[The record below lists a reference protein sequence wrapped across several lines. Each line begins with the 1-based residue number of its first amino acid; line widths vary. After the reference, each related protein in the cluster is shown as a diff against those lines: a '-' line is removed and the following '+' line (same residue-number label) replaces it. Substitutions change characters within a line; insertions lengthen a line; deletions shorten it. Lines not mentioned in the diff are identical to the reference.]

1 MKRAHCTLPPVD
13 EDRRKTLLSLID
25 LAQSFSP
32 SDCFDDERAMSLLRS
47 QSTPGELRD
56 LGASE
61 SLLEHV
67 FGPSSGTSDE
77 G

>member
-1 MKRAHCTLPPVD
+1 MD

-25 LAQSFSP
+25 LAESFSP

-47 QSTPGELRD
+47 QSTADELRS
-56 LGASE
+56 LGATE

-67 FGPSSGTSDE
+67 FGLGAPESK
-77 G
+77 